1 MSIFDGGAKEAQR
14 AAERAATEERLRQER
29 IQRGTMG
36 IRSLFAKQF
45 TPAYYGGLEKA
56 STTSGNRQLDAQYA
70 DSLAKLKFSLART
83 GTLRSTARSSQEA
96 QFGGRYDLA
105 RQQIAENARQLANQ
119 RKGDV
124 ANAENVAVTQL
135 QASADPAAAAAQA
148 ANMIQA
154 NSYVPQY
161 QPLGQIFT
169 DLTGTLA
176 TQADLERTGRNRY
189 GVNNPVSSFGNKAKQ
204 WFNVGAR

>member
-1 MSIFDGGAKEAQR
+1 MSFLDGGAKEARR
-14 AAERAATEERLRQER
+14 AAEQAALEERLREER

-45 TPAYYGGLEKA
+45 TPDYYTGMEKA
-56 STTSGNRQLDAQYA
+56 AINSGNAQLDAQYA
-70 DSLAKLKFSLART
+70 DSLAKLKFALART
-83 GTLRSTARSSQEA
+83 GNLRSTARSSQEA
-96 QFGGRYDLA
+96 KFGGRYDLA
-105 RQQIAENARQLANQ
+105 RQQIAENARQLVNQ

-135 QASADPAAAAAQA
+135 RASADPITAAAQA
-148 ANMIQA
+148 SNAIQA

-169 DLTGTLA
+169 DLTATLA

-189 GVNNPVSSFGNKAKQ
+189 GANNPVSSFGNKAKQ
-204 WFNVGAR
+204 WFNVG